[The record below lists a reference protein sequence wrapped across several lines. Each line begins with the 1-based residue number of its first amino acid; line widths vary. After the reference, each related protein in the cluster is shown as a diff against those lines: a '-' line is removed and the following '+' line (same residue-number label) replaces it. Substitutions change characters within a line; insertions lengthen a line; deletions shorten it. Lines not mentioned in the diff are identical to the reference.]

1 MIRRTQTRDN
11 ADESPL
17 LLAATG
23 DRGRASVTSRTPD
36 PGLQGRIVGTSR
48 TGTLLKPLA
57 EKGNPAPLTVLKSES
72 NLLTG
77 GSAPADDVD
86 TSPPRFR
93 SPFPLAGWLDRRG
106 ALQVAEVLI
115 GLAAMS
121 PAAAVGVREGSAA
134 SGHVRHVRRSPQSG
148 RKRWPR
154 CVQATTGSK
163 ARCCPR
169 ASERATTSTCPTGPP
184 GQPCQ
189 PGRSG
194 QPGRPCRTWQ
204 PGLLAIDPPAA
215 VLTAAFCRLRRHE
228 EAPSLEVSS
237 PRRRSWRTRLP

>member
-36 PGLQGRIVGTSR
+36 PGLQGRIFGTSR
-48 TGTLLKPLA
+48 TGSLLKPLA
-57 EKGNPAPLTVLKSES
+57 EKGNLASLTVLKSES

-93 SPFPLAGWLDRRG
+93 SPFPLAGGWIG
-106 ALQVAEVLI
+106 AAPLQVAEVLI

-121 PAAAVGVREGSAA
+121 PAAAAGVREGSAA
-134 SGHVRHVRRSPQSG
+134 GGHVRYVWRSAQRC

-154 CVQATTGSK
+154 CVQATTGSRPG
-163 ARCCPR
+163 AALGLPR
-169 ASERATTSTCPTGPP
+169 
-184 GQPCQ
+184 
-189 PGRSG
+189 
-194 QPGRPCRTWQ
+194 
-204 PGLLAIDPPAA
+204 
-215 VLTAAFCRLRRHE
+215 VLPRRHVRQGRQGS
-228 EAPSLEVSS
+228 PVSQGGQDS
-237 PRRRSWRTRLP
+237 QGGPVGPGSQGCWLLIRLLQSSRPPFAD